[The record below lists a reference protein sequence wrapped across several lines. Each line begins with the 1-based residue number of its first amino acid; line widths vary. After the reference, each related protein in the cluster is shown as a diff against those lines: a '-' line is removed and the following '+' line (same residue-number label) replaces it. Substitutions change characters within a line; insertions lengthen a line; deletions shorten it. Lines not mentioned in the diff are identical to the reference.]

1 MKNIKKNQ
9 NHVFQFINL
18 DIDTT
23 TGLNILSHYQKVN
36 RRLSYQNSNEKINKT
51 RQNKYKNVC

>member
-23 TGLNILSHYQKVN
+23 TGLNILSHYQKVS

-51 RQNKYKNVC
+51 RQNKYRNVC